1 MTTFWLNN
9 PSILLSKDSITQI
22 WPTPDMNSIQKLN
35 AITRLVVLLTIL
47 GFFVSRTLKVIIT
60 GIITLGAI
68 ILLHYVQNNNLKTNS
83 IKEQFVNSKNY
94 NENKQLFSESQEN
107 NPLMNVSHTQ
117 IHEEANRQPAAPT
130 NIPEIEEQI
139 NNNTKKM
146 IINKFNDKTDI
157 DEKLFK
163 DLGDSYNFEHS
174 MRNWYSTPNT
184 QIPNDQKGFADFCY
198 GDMSS
203 CKEGDALACSKT
215 MPPRIINM

>member
-1 MTTFWLNN
+1 MS
-9 PSILLSKDSITQI
+9 SIDSKLQSLKFLPGFHRESTQYAEEGKWFGGNRVRFREGKPENIRGYSKHNSTVLSGQI
-22 WPTPDMNSIQKLN
+22 RD
-35 AITRLVVLLTIL
+35 VLTW
-47 GFFVSRTLKVIIT
+47 SD
-60 GIITLGAI
+60 
-68 ILLHYVQNNNLKTNS
+68 
-83 IKEQFVNSKNY
+83 
-94 NENKQLFSESQEN
+94 
-107 NPLMNVSHTQ
+107 
-117 IHEEANRQPAAPT
+117 
-130 NIPEIEEQI
+130 
-139 NNNTKKM
+139 NNTKKM